1 MIDVRSVR
9 SVGVAGVIITDQLEA
24 RGLVTD
30 QSEAGRGP
38 HTIRTGAV
46 CQKLGFSMF
55 TFFKDHIFLIHHSGS
70 SLEVSSLRL
79 KRKIFD

>member
-1 MIDVRSVR
+1 M
-9 SVGVAGVIITDQLEA
+9 GVADVIITDQLEA

-46 CQKLGFSMF
+46 CQKLGISMF
-55 TFFKDHIFLIHHSGS
+55 TFFKYITF
-70 SLEVSSLRL
+70 
-79 KRKIFD
+79 F